1 MNIITGNWMSHAVC
15 VVVQLGI
22 PDLLAKRPCT
32 AEELSSATECHGPTL
47 ARFMRALATL
57 DICRERVDGTFEIT
71 ALGALLQKDAPDSL
85 GQGVPRPSKGE
96 GVEQSPRR
104 SVMLTARRP

>member
-71 ALGALLQKDAPDSL
+71 ALGALPQRTLPI
-85 GQGVPRPSKGE
+85 
-96 GVEQSPRR
+96 R
-104 SVMLTARRP
+104 SVREYPGRRRGKGLSRVREGA

>member
-71 ALGALLQKDAPDSL
+71 ALGALLQKDAPRFARS
-85 GQGVPRPSKGE
+85 GSTQAVE
-96 GVEQSPRR
+96 GGRG
-104 SVMLTARRP
+104 

>member
-57 DICRERVDGTFEIT
+57 DIVDGTFEIT